1 MKNKEIEELL
11 NNFQEILKNP
21 TTTDECYDGRII
33 EIDRSYDLEQDEI
46 KLLLSYIE
54 QLQKKAELGEHYKH
68 LYSEVKKQKDEIFKY
83 IKSFEYYIPEDNK
96 NELLRMLGE
105 IDVED

>member
-1 MKNKEIEELL
+1 MNKGIGIRTADIYLRFPEIMEEEADDLAEFL
-11 NNFQEILKNP
+11 EDEKILYEGA
-21 TTTDECYDGRII
+21 TDVF
-33 EIDRSYDLEQDEI
+33 ID
-46 KLLLSYIE
+46 
-54 QLQKKAELGEHYKH
+54 LQKKAELGEHYKH

-105 IDVED
+105 IDD